1 MRQAGLV
8 LTVVV
13 VAVALAALGLVVWLR
28 TYAPLRATR
37 PFEPGPGLG
46 AYVAPTFGSG
56 GKPVLLPTY
65 TQPHVFTTR
74 FVLANSGRFAVE
86 IVGFDAGPGPI
97 APLRIEPPPR
107 VEARQTLAVV
117 VRWQLDCGRRKD
129 EVAADDLRV
138 RYRYLSSFTR
148 TATVEL
154 PFAVTLRCSGA
165 PPATP

>member
-13 VAVALAALGLVVWLR
+13 VAVATAAVGLLLWLR

-37 PFEPGPGLG
+37 PFEPGAGVG

-56 GKPVLLPTY
+56 GKPVFIPTY
-65 TQPHVFTTR
+65 AKPHDFTTR
-74 FVLANSGRFAVE
+74 FVLANTGRFAVDV
-86 IVGFDAGPGPI
+86 VGFDDENGPI
-97 APLRIEPPPR
+97 TPLSVAPEPRIG
-107 VEARQTLAVV
+107 ARQTLALN
-117 VRWQLDCGRRKD
+117 VRWRLDCGVRKD
-129 EVAADDLRV
+129 EVAVDELRV

-148 TATVEL
+148 TQTVEL

-165 PPATP
+165 PPAQP